1 MNSKFASPFMAKS
14 PLHDNHD
21 KKDGR
26 TGKTQSEQNASNE
39 AEKKKQVDNKGAYGA
54 YKKAQAEK
62 KAWEK
67 QDPENFLKDYP
78 KQKQLDSLK
87 AAYRAK
93 K

>member
-1 MNSKFASPFMAKS
+1 MSKFSSPFMAKS
-14 PLHDNHD
+14 PLLQE

-26 TGKTQSEQNASNE
+26 TGKTQSEQNAANE
-39 AEKKKQVDNKGAYGA
+39 AEKKKQVNNSGAYEA
-54 YKKAQAEK
+54 YRKAQDAK

-78 KQKQLDSLK
+78 KQNELDSLK

-93 K
+93 